1 MNQDLPTNNLSFE
14 PTPKT
19 EQMTNEI
26 MSTSLADLKAK
37 HKGDQLFQLLFSFD
51 ENYFNVS
58 NNLAFKRHDLICE
71 FWKSREPVNLTSEE
85 RDKIARSIFEAKDA
99 SQLGSELTKINKNLQ
114 VPKNIKLAEAKQTAN
129 NILLGYENITSVL
142 VDNVA
147 EEYLMDTIHFYRM
160 NDNDLKALEIKIDE
174 VSTQISDK
182 FSKQGKNGSYQ
193 LSENFFQES
202 IEILT
207 KLGRTRLSLN
217 DILENRDV
225 RAIAEIFSKFDI
237 SLKVA
242 WTLKSM
248 KLDNTQDIHSA
259 ALSEIK
265 KAILP
270 TLDLNKI

>member
-1 MNQDLPTNNLSFE
+1 MNNNIPNNLSFE

-19 EQMTNEI
+19 EQLTNEI

-37 HKGDQLFQLLFSFD
+37 HGASQLFQLLFTHD

-58 NNLAFKRHDLICE
+58 QYLAFKRHDLICE
-71 FWKSREPVNLTSEE
+71 FWSSRGPVNLISEE
-85 RDKIARSIFEAKDA
+85 RGKIIRSIFQAKDA
-99 SQLGSELTKINKNLQ
+99 TQLAGELTKINKNLK

-129 NILLGYENITSVL
+129 NILLGYENIASVL

-147 EEYLMDTIHFYRM
+147 EEYLMDTMHFYRM
-160 NDNDLKALEIKIDE
+160 DDNDLKALGIKIDE
-174 VSTQISDK
+174 VSNQISDK
-182 FSKQGKNGSYQ
+182 FSKQGENGSYQ
-193 LSENFFQES
+193 LSENFFQEC

-217 DILENRDV
+217 DILVDRNV
-225 RAIAEIFSKFDI
+225 RAIADIFSKFDI

-242 WTLKSM
+242 WTLKGL
-248 KLDNTQDIHSA
+248 KLDNTQDVNTI
-259 ALSEIK
+259 ALGEIK

-270 TLDLNKI
+270 TLNLDVK